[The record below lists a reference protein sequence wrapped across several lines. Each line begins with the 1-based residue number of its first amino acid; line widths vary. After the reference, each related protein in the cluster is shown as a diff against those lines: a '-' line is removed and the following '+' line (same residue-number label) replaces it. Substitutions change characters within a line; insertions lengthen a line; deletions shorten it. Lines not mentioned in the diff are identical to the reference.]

1 MHIRTFGRSVAV
13 SLLLLT
19 LIVLAACSRRFSVSL
34 NDQMLYDPR
43 PGNAV
48 VTVQDPGLQS
58 CINVL
63 MRERALSDVTAVEV
77 LACPGLEIA
86 SLAGIEQLVNL
97 RFLDLAGNE
106 LINLDGLQ
114 ALSRLSSVN
123 APENRLQ
130 DISAL
135 LRNSS
140 LTSAVLT
147 GNPLIP
153 CAQLDTLGE
162 RLQNNLL
169 RPENCAP

>member
-1 MHIRTFGRSVAV
+1 MPTRMSARIVALTV
-13 SLLLLT
+13 LVLT
-19 LIVLAACSRRFSVSL
+19 LIVLNACSRRFSVSL
-34 NDQMLYDPR
+34 NDQVLYDPR

-48 VTVQDPGLQS
+48 VTVADPGLQS

-63 MRERALSDVTAVEV
+63 MRERELTDAAVIEV

-86 SLAGIEQLVNL
+86 SLAGIAQLVNL

-106 LINLDGLQ
+106 LLNLDGLQ
-114 ALSRLSSVN
+114 SLTRLSSVN
-123 APENRLQ
+123 APDNRLQ

-135 LRNSS
+135 VRNNS

-153 CAQLDTLGE
+153 CAQLDTLSQ
-162 RLQNNLL
+162 RLANNLI
-169 RPENCAP
+169 RPEQCAP

>member
-1 MHIRTFGRSVAV
+1 MCTRTFGKAAMLGVLMLA
-13 SLLLLT
+13 
-19 LIVLAACSRRFSVSL
+19 LIVTVGCSRRFSVSL

-63 MRERALSDVTAVEV
+63 MRDRALSDVSAVEV

-114 ALSRLSSVN
+114 SLSRLSSVN
-123 APENRLQ
+123 APDNRLQ
-130 DISAL
+130 DIAAL
-135 LRNSS
+135 IRNTS

-147 GNPLIP
+147 GNTLIP
-153 CAQLDTLGE
+153 CAQLDTLAQ

-169 RPENCAP
+169 RPELCAP